1 MTEYQTM
8 QESLLEAIRKGDL
21 NIVKFCLQNGAN
33 INLKDMEANETPLHF
48 AACYSKL
55 EIVKILL
62 QNGAD
67 INLKNR
73 AGSTPLHFAVLLG
86 KLEEVKLLVQKGAQN

>member
-1 MTEYQTM
+1 MKPK
-8 QESLLEAIRKGDL
+8 SILD
-21 NIVKFCLQNGAN
+21 
-33 INLKDMEANETPLHF
+33 
-48 AACYSKL
+48 
-55 EIVKILL
+55 IVKILL

-73 AGSTPLHFAVLLG
+73 AGAGSTPLHFAVLLG

>member
-1 MTEYQTM
+1 MKPK
-8 QESLLEAIRKGDL
+8 SILD
-21 NIVKFCLQNGAN
+21 
-33 INLKDMEANETPLHF
+33 
-48 AACYSKL
+48 
-55 EIVKILL
+55 IVKILL

-73 AGSTPLHFAVLLG
+73 AGSTSLHFAVLLG